1 MSAPTTAAAAA
12 AAKPTP
18 SLQSSCK
25 RCNRRLDTVDPSWTE
40 QNTLPA
46 ALADDALAH
55 TLPAERARELRAAMD
70 ALSLHQQQQRHGR
83 RKKTGAGGSIADEA
97 GSSAGGG
104 DLGDVS
110 RFLSHSFRTDRID
123 RIPTTAGGGGMRGS
137 MALVLDQ
144 TVPPSRVDGGDDA
157 TATTTTKRGA
167 DAGGSQTSFQS
178 ESFILLSSSQ
188 IHPYMFPAD
197 ADDGDDGAVLGDRQ
211 LRRQQSTI
219 RELEDISMSVYRDG
233 HSGSAGGGD
242 ATGGGALAAEGEAA
256 PDTTRQDDVAEK
268 FGIIGRVM
276 DMLDGRSTLHHPMCE
291 DCAETMLRL
300 MDRNL
305 ADCVRERQIVEGIGQ
320 AAEAAAAA
328 AGTAGGGD
336 PVPDDIAALERE
348 LATQAEEERML
359 EETLGTL
366 DAQVDAMCAQIAQ
379 LQAESRSLEAEEDGQ
394 TQRRNELEAALDG
407 FEAEQWALDDRYAR
421 LAAQLTQL
429 QRTNV
434 YNDVFNIA
442 VAGDAGVASINGF
455 RLGGRSA
462 PHSVEWA
469 EINAAWGQALLLLQT
484 VARRLSHDFVGYRLI
499 PMGAFSR
506 IERLG
511 DDGAGGVLELF
522 GSGDMYLGRLFQTRR
537 FDAAM
542 AAFLACLDQI
552 VHKIVGLNP
561 QLRPPYRIDH
571 DRIGGVSIRPQ
582 FGQDDAWTKACKNTL
597 LVARWA
603 LAFASSHGGR

>member
-1 MSAPTTAAAAA
+1 
-12 AAKPTP
+12 
-18 SLQSSCK
+18 
-25 RCNRRLDTVDPSWTE
+25 
-40 QNTLPA
+40 
-46 ALADDALAH
+46 
-55 TLPAERARELRAAMD
+55 
-70 ALSLHQQQQRHGR
+70 
-83 RKKTGAGGSIADEA
+83 
-97 GSSAGGG
+97 
-104 DLGDVS
+104 
-110 RFLSHSFRTDRID
+110 
-123 RIPTTAGGGGMRGS
+123 
-137 MALVLDQ
+137 
-144 TVPPSRVDGGDDA
+144 
-157 TATTTTKRGA
+157 
-167 DAGGSQTSFQS
+167 
-178 ESFILLSSSQ
+178 
-188 IHPYMFPAD
+188 
-197 ADDGDDGAVLGDRQ
+197 

-233 HSGSAGGGD
+233 QPGNARGEG
-242 ATGGGALAAEGEAA
+242 AAAGGGALDAEGGAA
-256 PDTTRQDDVAEK
+256 PDTAHQANQGRQDDVAEK

-276 DMLDGRSTLHHPMCE
+276 DMLDDRSTLDHPMCE

-305 ADCVRERQIVEGIGQ
+305 ADCVRERQIVEGIGRAAQ
-320 AAEAAAAA
+320 AAAAAAA
-328 AGTAGGGD
+328 AGTAGSGG
-336 PVPDDIAALERE
+336 PAPDDIAALERE
-348 LATQAEEERML
+348 LAAQEEEERML

-366 DAQVDAMCAQIAQ
+366 DAQVDAMCAQIAR
-379 LQAESRSLEAEEDGQ
+379 LQAESRSLEADEDRQ
-394 TQRRNELEAALDG
+394 TQRRNELETALDAY
-407 FEAEQWALDDRYAR
+407 EAEQWALDDRYAR

-442 VAGDAGVASINGF
+442 VAGDSGVASINGF

-511 DDGAGGVLELF
+511 DSGGADGVLELF

-552 VHKIVGLNP
+552 VRRIVGLSP

-603 LAFASSHGGR
+603 LAYASSHGGR

>member
-1 MSAPTTAAAAA
+1 MSTSTTAAPT
-12 AAKPTP
+12 KPIP
-18 SLQSSCK
+18 SPQSSCK
-25 RCNRRLDTVDPSWTE
+25 RCNKRLDTVDPSWTE
-40 QNTLPA
+40 KSSAPLSLVDDTLA
-46 ALADDALAH
+46 Q

-70 ALSLHQQQQRHGR
+70 TLSLQQRHSR
-83 RKKTGAGGSIADEA
+83 RKKAGDGGVIAGEA
-97 GSSAGGG
+97 GGGG

-110 RFLSHSFRTDRID
+110 RFLSHSFRTDKID
-123 RIPTTAGGGGMRGS
+123 RISAAAAAAAAPGGGGMRGS

-144 TVPPSRVDGGDDA
+144 TVPPSGTNGGGDDG
-157 TATTTTKRGA
+157 TRRGA

-197 ADDGDDGAVLGDRQ
+197 GDDDGTVLGDQQ

-219 RELEDISMSVYRDG
+219 KELEDISMSVYRDG
-233 HSGSAGGGD
+233 RAGGNTSEG
-242 ATGGGALAAEGEAA
+242 AGGADGQGARSGALDAGGEAI
-256 PDTTRQDDVAEK
+256 PDTHQPGQGHQDDVAEK
-268 FGIIGRVM
+268 FGTIGRVM
-276 DMLDGRSTLHHPMCE
+276 DMLDDRSTLDHPMCE

-305 ADCVRERQIVEGIGQ
+305 ADCIRERQIVEGIGKAAQ
-320 AAEAAAAA
+320 AAVAVGQSSSAS
-328 AGTAGGGD
+328 
-336 PVPDDIAALERE
+336 VPDDIAALERE
-348 LATQAEEERML
+348 LAAQEQEERML

-366 DAQVDAMCAQIAQ
+366 DAQVDAMCAQITR
-379 LQAESRSLEAEEDGQ
+379 LQAEADAMEAEEDQQ
-394 TQRRNELEAALDG
+394 TQHRNELEAALDRY
-407 FEAEQWALDDRYAR
+407 EAEQWALDDKYAR

-434 YNDVFNIA
+434 YNDVFNIT
-442 VAGDAGVASINGF
+442 VGDAGVASINGF

-462 PHSVEWA
+462 PHNVEWA
-469 EINAAWGQALLLLQT
+469 EINAAWGQTLLLLQT
-484 VARRLSHDFVGYRLI
+484 VARRLAHEFAGYRLI

-511 DDGAGGVLELF
+511 DDGAAGVLELF

-552 VHKIVGLNP
+552 VQKIVGFSP

-571 DRIGGVSIRPQ
+571 DKIGGVSIRPQ

-603 LAFASSHGGR
+603 LAFASSHGR